1 MQFYTCSFGG
11 WDSTYIVLLHTL
23 MMLQGFWTPLR
34 CTASPSQLKVGHF
47 REHPNP
53 NGFMDTYHPVIK
65 HGNGKSLYKWR
76 LKNGKHSG
84 VSIVMFDYRRVWRF
98 FQERFMDCAISCIG
112 NCNQQG
118 INPTYFILQAVILS
132 HCHVAH
138 VFFTTPFTKIL
149 RRTSHPWVFFFT
161 ACVLGHAFS
170 QLEQTQL
177 YKFSHLILF
186 VDVWTTQLK

>member
-1 MQFYTCSFGG
+1 MAVNLFPQKDNITHKPCSWSDFVLYYSVLWGMQFYTCSFGG

-138 VFFTTPFTKIL
+138 VFFKLHPS
-149 RRTSHPWVFFFT
+149 RRS
-161 ACVLGHAFS
+161 
-170 QLEQTQL
+170 
-177 YKFSHLILF
+177 
-186 VDVWTTQLK
+186 